1 MLAAVQ
7 CTHGLV
13 WNHSVLFLSC
23 KLRLR
28 HRVVAAAV
36 ATAAAEKPPHWAR
49 FLHPPAGRRT
59 RVFASPTL
67 PDIKTVVW
75 EANQH
80 SSPTLRPADFVVY
93 VVDANVRDD
102 RARFLDHVAVQAQ
115 ETLHAIMLYG
125 NVCGKDFK

>member
-1 MLAAVQ
+1 M
-7 CTHGLV
+7 
-13 WNHSVLFLSC
+13 
-23 KLRLR
+23 
-28 HRVVAAAV
+28 
-36 ATAAAEKPPHWAR
+36 
-49 FLHPPAGRRT
+49 
-59 RVFASPTL
+59 FASPTL